1 MNEDI
6 QIKLQEFISKTEPR
20 GKKSVL
26 HPYADV
32 VFILTDKNYTHQQ
45 ISDFFK
51 GIEIFVSRE
60 SVGDFIRKHTQ
71 LFTTEHAL
79 QKKVV
84 DDTKSSTT
92 SAVETENP
100 KSNDTDVPKM
110 KRQVRKQFMH
120 DPSGVNNE

>member
-6 QIKLQEFISKTEPR
+6 KIKLQEFISKTEPR

-32 VFILTDKNYTHQQ
+32 VFVLTDKNYTHQQ

-51 GIEIFVSRE
+51 GIKIHVSRE
-60 SVGDFIRKHTQ
+60 SVGEFIRKHSQ
-71 LFTTEHAL
+71 FF
-79 QKKVV
+79 
-84 DDTKSSTT
+84 S
-92 SAVETENP
+92 TENILQNKAAVDE
-100 KSNDTDVPKM
+100 KSITSLEPQMNKPNDNDSGVLHM
-110 KRQVRKQFMH
+110 KRLTKKQFTH